1 MGGFSA
7 CDKQPPAENAAEP
20 LAEQKADDPTP
31 PSAPVTGTTRSPHFD
46 TVIKYL
52 DVGGTFLGYVDV
64 AGDLDRLL
72 ETGQKFLGTLR
83 DQGLP
88 DIPDIQIKD
97 LVAELGLQSV
107 TAMGASSLPIPGD
120 RYRNQASVA
129 LTLTPKL
136 PAWLRRMGMSP
147 MSLGLD
153 LRGGVHFLL
162 EVDME
167 SAIES
172 RLGTYQQDFQDRLR
186 DERIIA
192 RVEDPDQGVLLV
204 RVRDA
209 ENLER
214 ARGIIRAADGDV
226 LILDSAD
233 GRSLRVRMSDTQ
245 IRARQDF
252 AIEQNITTLR
262 NRVNQLGIAEP
273 LVQRQGM
280 DRIVVQL
287 PGVQDPNR
295 LDDILTA
302 TATLEYRLVDADGS
316 SPGSR
321 RYPGRDGMAAQVL
334 RREVIA
340 SGDQI
345 IDAEAGF
352 SQGQPAVFITL
363 DAAGGERMLEATQQS
378 VGKPMSTVFIES
390 RREST
395 IVNGEV
401 VYRTVR
407 TEEIINTATIRGVFK
422 NRFQTTGLNTIE
434 ARNLALLLR
443 AGALAAPVYKI
454 EERTIGPSL
463 GQDNIDRGFNAV
475 KIGFLAVIVFMAVY
489 YRWFGVIANVALFT
503 NLIFIVALLSLLQA
517 SLTLPG
523 IAGIVLTVGMAVDAN
538 VLIFERIREELAAGN
553 KPQNAIYAGYE
564 KAFSSIADA
573 NITTLIA
580 AVVLFAL
587 GTGPIKGF
595 AITLS
600 LGIIT
605 SMFTSIVGTR
615 AIVNLA
621 FGNRRIASVPV

>member
-1 MGGFSA
+1 LNKYPSWLNTLVIVIFIVGVLLALPNIYGSVPAVQLANASGDAYGEGRVQEFVELLTEA
-7 CDKQPPAENAAEP
+7 NLPPEAA
-20 LAEQKADDPTP
+20 
-31 PSAPVTGTTRSPHFD
+31 
-46 TVIKYL
+46 YL
-52 DVGGTFLGYVDV
+52 EDGRVVLRFVKVEDQLE
-64 AGDLDRLL
+64 ASELL
-72 ETGQKFLGTLR
+72 RE
-83 DQGLP
+83 
-88 DIPDIQIKD
+88 
-97 LVAELGLQSV
+97 
-107 TAMGASSLPIPGD
+107 
-120 RYRNQASVA
+120 RYRNRASVA

-136 PAWLRRMGMSP
+136 PAWLRDIGLSP

-167 SAIES
+167 SAIDS
-172 RLGTYQQDFQDRLR
+172 RLATYQQDFQERLR

-192 RVEDPDQGVLLV
+192 RVDDPDQGTLVV

-214 ARGIIRAADGDV
+214 ARNIIRAADGDV
-226 LILDSAD
+226 LILDNTD
-233 GRSLRVRMSDTQ
+233 GRSIRVRMSDAQ

-262 NRVNQLGIAEP
+262 NRVNQLGVAEP
-273 LVQRQGM
+273 LVQRQGI

-302 TATLEYRLVDADGS
+302 TATLEYRLVDTDGS
-316 SPGSR
+316 SPGST
-321 RYPGRDGMAAQVL
+321 RYPGREGMASQML

-345 IDAEAGF
+345 INAEAGF

-363 DAAGGERMLEATQQS
+363 DAAGGERMLAATQQS

-390 RREST
+390 RRESSV
-395 IVNGEV
+395 VNGEV

-422 NRFQTTGLNTIE
+422 DRFQTTGLNTIE
-434 ARNLALLLR
+434 ARDLALLLR

-489 YRWFGVIANVALFT
+489 YRWFGMIANLALFT

-553 KPQNAIYAGYE
+553 KPQNAIFSGYE

-580 AVVLFAL
+580 AIVLFAL

-615 AIVNLA
+615 AIVNVA
-621 FGNRRIASVPV
+621 FGNRRITSVPV

>member
-1 MGGFSA
+1 MNKYPAWLNILVVVIFVIGGLFALPNIYGSV
-7 CDKQPPAENAAEP
+7 PAVQLADLDGDAYEEVRLGEFVQTLSDRQLVPEAAYLSDGRAVFRFNTVEEQ
-20 LAEQKADDPTP
+20 LA
-31 PSAPVTGTTRSPHFD
+31 
-46 TVIKYL
+46 
-52 DVGGTFLGYVDV
+52 
-64 AGDLDRLL
+64 AGDV
-72 ETGQKFLGTLR
+72 LR
-83 DQGLP
+83 
-88 DIPDIQIKD
+88 
-97 LVAELGLQSV
+97 
-107 TAMGASSLPIPGD
+107 D
-120 RYRNQASVA
+120 RYRSMASVA
-129 LTLTPKL
+129 LTLTPMV
-136 PAWLRRMGMSP
+136 PEWLRRMGLNP

-153 LRGGVHFLL
+153 LRGGVYFLL
-162 EVDME
+162 EVDMDT
-167 SAIES
+167 ALQK
-172 RLGTYQQDFQDRLR
+172 RLETYQQAFLDQLR
-186 DERIIA
+186 EERIRGIA
-192 RVEDPDQGVLLV
+192 EDPVSGTIVVKV
-204 RVRDA
+204 RNA
-209 ENLER
+209 EDLDR
-214 ARGIIRAADGDV
+214 ARNLVSGIDGDL
-226 LILDSAD
+226 LILNGQDNGSF
-233 GRSLRVRMSDTQ
+233 RVKMSDSQ

-262 NRVNQLGIAEP
+262 NRVDQLGVSEP
-273 LVQRQGM
+273 LVQRQGI

-302 TATLEYRLVDADGS
+302 TATLEYRLVDTDGS

-321 RYPGRDGMAAQVL
+321 RYPGRDGAPGQIL
-334 RREVIA
+334 KREVIA

-352 SQGQPAVFITL
+352 SQGTPAVFITL
-363 DAAGGERMLEATQQS
+363 DAAGGENMLRTTQQNLK
-378 VGKPMSTVFIES
+378 KPMSTVFIES

-395 IVNGEV
+395 VVNGEIV
-401 VYRTVR
+401 HRTIR
-407 TEEIINTATIRGVFK
+407 TEEIINTATIQGIFK
-422 NRFQTTGLNTIE
+422 DRFQTTGMTTIE

-443 AGALAAPVYKI
+443 AGALAAPVYKV

-463 GQDNIDRGFNAV
+463 GQDNIDRGFRAV
-475 KIGFLAVIVFMAVY
+475 QIGFLAVVVFMAVY
-489 YRWFGVIANVALFT
+489 YRWFGVIANVALFS

-553 KPQNAIYAGYE
+553 SPQNAIFAGYE

-580 AVVLFAL
+580 ALVLFAL

-615 AIVNLA
+615 AVVNFVFGGRSLA
-621 FGNRRIASVPV
+621 TVPV